1 MNKILVIDRDEAL
14 RTALA
19 ATLQQQGFEVL
30 QATTGVEGIQIA
42 RTASPNLILCD
53 VDLQGVGGSLILFAV
68 RRDPKLASIPF
79 VLMSKFAVTEDAPDG
94 IEKGADGFLS
104 KPVTPTALATAIDVC
119 LNKRA
124 EMIVQVEAGS
134 ISAPSEAGSGPWG
147 LLLNALRPVVES
159 TRIISTT
166 YHQLDPREIVELA
179 TRAHESASQLY
190 QKLESWLPVTERSR

>member
-1 MNKILVIDRDEAL
+1 MNRILVIDHDEAL

-30 QATTGVEGIQIA
+30 QATTGVEGMQIA
-42 RTASPNLILCD
+42 RTAAPNLILCD

-79 VLMSKFAVTEDAPDG
+79 VLMSRFAVSEDPPDG

-104 KPVTPTALATAIDVC
+104 KPVTPMALATAIDVC
-119 LNKRA
+119 LNKHA
-124 EMIVQVEAGS
+124 ETIVQVQTSPSG
-134 ISAPSEAGSGPWG
+134 APSEVGSGPWE

-159 TRIISTT
+159 TQIICTA
-166 YHQLDPREIVELA
+166 YNQLDPQEIVELA
-179 TRAHESASQLY
+179 TRAHQAASQLY
-190 QKLESWLPVTERSR
+190 QKLESWLPVTEHGR